1 MYGCFSS
8 CYLFGLFVLLQ
19 CHFPLFTHRCCTSID
34 CSFGGN
40 RKIEDSQSV
49 EGEINPKHF
58 DLANTTAQIGLCC
71 VGSFGRHQFQIL
83 IYIHNV
89 TLGIIS
95 FSFLSP
101 KKIFFFCINAKC
113 RRNKDTSWP
122 QQGHILGGRTTIFA
136 LQMISCLF
144 INTLGQLGWVN
155 ASVWSVAFKNE
166 IESLTEFV
174 SL

>member
-101 KKIFFFCINAKC
+101 KKNLLFLHQRKMP
-113 RRNKDTSWP
+113 P
-122 QQGHILGGRTTIFA
+122 QQGHILAATRA
-136 LQMISCLF
+136 H
-144 INTLGQLGWVN
+144 LGWPN
-155 ASVWSVAFKNE
+155 NDFRTSND
-166 IESLTEFV
+166 IMLIY
-174 SL
+174 